1 MASKAKFLSARTHVT
16 ITGHDSNVQD
26 PIPDALFAKTAGAVS
41 IIDEAG
47 VTETYTLAI
56 GAILPMRGYIIKS
69 TGLTATLIGFIE

>member
-1 MASKAKFLSARTHVT
+1 MASKSNFLRARRHVT

-26 PIPDALFAKTAGAVS
+26 PVPDALFAKTAGDVA
-41 IIDEAG
+41 IIDRWG

-56 GAILPMRGYIIKS
+56 GAILPMEGYIIKS